1 MIRTR
6 RTARL
11 VLATVLLAALS
22 LVLIGPA
29 VADMHEHKSGPFQGA
44 KANTGF
50 VTHTK
55 EGGKSVLVLSDD
67 FTPPDTPDPHWQLVD
82 SKGSVYLLNKLK
94 IKNDGYN
101 KKLVVPAYVKDVK
114 TVQIWCAWAETL
126 LGEASFQAPV
136 K

>member
-1 MIRTR
+1 VNRSR
-6 RTARL
+6 RTARVL
-11 VLATVLLAALS
+11 VAGVLLAAIS
-22 LVLIGPA
+22 LFLVGSA
-29 VADMHEHKSGPFQGA
+29 MADMHEHKSGPFQGA

-50 VTHTK
+50 VTHAK
-55 EGGKSVLVLSDD
+55 EGGKSVLLLSDD

-82 SKGSVYLLNKLK
+82 SKGNVYLLNKLK

-101 KKLVVPAYVKDVK
+101 KKLVVPGFVKDVK

-126 LGEASFQAPV
+126 LGEASFEQPV